1 HEAYMTHTST
11 SPNYQILASMD
22 VGRRQME
29 LEGFEFVQ
37 RQTDL
42 AMALREAVSD
52 HSLLRKYFR
61 FITAGELI
69 PSEYR
74 PSGIEFYYDTEK
86 GWARMEQAWRQ
97 DEFVLE
103 PSHLNLY
110 IGLTGIDG
118 DTFKHEYLMDKY
130 GIQINKTTRNTV
142 LFMTNIGTTRSSV
155 AYLIEILV
163 KIAHE
168 LEEKAEDM
176 SPLEKRL
183 HTQRVKELTFENP
196 PLPDFSRFHD
206 AFRPN
211 RDSGTRD
218 GDLRRAFF
226 MSYKD
231 ENCEYIKLN

>member
-1 HEAYMTHTST
+1 
-11 SPNYQILASMD
+11 
-22 VGRRQME
+22 
-29 LEGFEFVQ
+29 
-37 RQTDL
+37 
-42 AMALREAVSD
+42 
-52 HSLLRKYFR
+52 
-61 FITAGELI
+61 
-69 PSEYR
+69 
-74 PSGIEFYYDTEK
+74 
-86 GWARMEQAWRQ
+86 
-97 DEFVLE
+97 
-103 PSHLNLY
+103 
-110 IGLTGIDG
+110 GIDG

-211 RDSGTRD
+211 RDSDTRD

-231 ENCEYIKLN
+231 ENCEYIKLNGLRRVIANGREVVSAMFVIPYPPGFPVLVPGQVISEEIMAFMQALDTREIHGYRPELGFRVFTEKALLATAG